1 MPEDRAHNTV
11 PGTVHGPVT
20 QIGTVHGDVHIH
32 SAPVGPSV
40 DVALRIA
47 SSITEPKVRTEA
59 LVQIAATV
67 FETDPERG
75 EQVIGLVLGSAP
87 TGWDITSLACSIA
100 HCAPERAA
108 LLVEPILAG
117 TDDVGLRGSAAVAL
131 LRTRTAPDR
140 AIPLVRVAAVN
151 SLSEPDRVFR
161 LVWLRRFADEIAAV
175 DAPNA
180 IGILQDISPDDWA
193 HGHVSSEWIKR
204 AITVSRDY
212 GFALFDHYFRGRRT
226 GDDSQDLSRKSLAIA
241 VAGTDLYRAE
251 AVTARIHSG
260 SIRVDAL
267 CEMTKEVADREQA
280 EFWLQDATE
289 IAKRL
294 NTRKVLGVVAAAAV
308 KLDPALSRQ
317 LTQQVTDGASAMDL
331 LFFADSLA
339 AVDPAQAEQI
349 VVRSLA
355 MNQSHTA
362 AWFRFMRVAK
372 AFAEFDPA
380 RALRTLNL
388 IEIHRDEDHARI
400 ETAEI
405 LVKIATGM
413 AVWDAGDAKAV
424 LNRAQQELRL
434 VASGPYSDDANAVWR
449 DLAETLARI
458 DPNVVRH
465 LAGQLSGQDHALK
478 AMAAGVVRACA
489 SRTA

>member
-11 PGTVHGPVT
+11 PGTVHGSVN

-40 DVALRIA
+40 DLALRIA
-47 SSITEPKVRTEA
+47 SSVAEPKVRTEA

-67 FETDPERG
+67 FETDPGRG

-87 TGWDITSLACSIA
+87 TGWNITSLARSIA
-100 HCAPERAA
+100 SCAPERAA

-117 TDDVGLRGSAAVAL
+117 TDDPDLRASAAIAL
-131 LRTRTAPDR
+131 LRTRTVPDR
-140 AIPLVRVAAVN
+140 AIPLVRVAAADG
-151 SLSEPDRVFR
+151 LSERDREDRDFI
-161 LVWLRRFADEIAAV
+161 LRHFADEMAAV
-175 DAPNA
+175 DVPHA
-180 IGILQDISPDDWA
+180 IDIVRDISSHEWSY
-193 HGHVSSEWIKR
+193 GYVSSER
-204 AITVSRDY
+204 LEEATAVSRDY
-212 GFALFDHYFRGRRT
+212 GFALFDHYYRARRT
-226 GDDSQDLSRKSLAIA
+226 GDGQDLDRKSLAIA
-241 VAGTDLYRAE
+241 VAGTDLYCAE
-251 AVTARIHSG
+251 AVTARIHSD

-267 CEMTKEVADREQA
+267 CEMTKEVTDREQA

-289 IAKRL
+289 IAKRAG
-294 NTRKVLGVVAAAAV
+294 TRKVLGVVAAAAV

-317 LTQQVTDGASAMDL
+317 LTQQVIDGASAMDL
-331 LFFADSLA
+331 LYFADSLA
-339 AVDPAQAEQI
+339 ATDPAQAEQI
-349 VVRSLA
+349 VVRALA
-355 MNQSHTA
+355 MDVSHTT

-380 RALRTLNL
+380 RALRTLNS
-388 IEIHRDEDHARI
+388 IEIRREEDSARI

-424 LNRAQQELRL
+424 LNRAQQELRP
-434 VASGPYSDDANAVWR
+434 VAPSPYSRANAVWR

-458 DPNVVRH
+458 DPNVVQH

-478 AMAAGVVRACA
+478 AMATGVVRACA